1 MGNGRMSDLRQ
12 SIGNATT
19 AAMKARDK
27 QRVGVLRLVNS
38 EIKRVEVDERKGELD
53 DEAVI
58 AVLNRMLKQR
68 QDSFSQFSDA
78 GRTDLADQE
87 RFEIDLIR
95 EFMPEQVSADE
106 LVTIIG
112 KAVAESGAESM
123 KDMGK
128 VMGILKGRLHGRA
141 DMGAVSAQVKALLA
155 G

>member
-1 MGNGRMSDLRQ
+1 MSDLKQ

-27 QRVGVLRLVNS
+27 QRVAVLRLVNA
-38 EIKRVEVDERKGELD
+38 EIKRVEVDERSGDLGD
-53 DEAVI
+53 PAVI

-68 QDSFSQFSDA
+68 QDSLSQFSDA

-87 RFEIDLIR
+87 RFEIELIR
-95 EFMPEQVSADE
+95 EFMPEQVGEDE
-106 LVTIIG
+106 LAAIIG
-112 KAVAESGAESM
+112 KAVTEAGAASM

-128 VMGILKGRLHGRA
+128 VMGALKDQLQGRA
-141 DMGAVSAQVKALLA
+141 DMAAVSARVKALLA